1 MAVQTVQNLPAQF
14 VQDLGQDLA
23 KQVIAQSGVPT
34 VSVGLAGISQ
44 RPGEADD
51 DFKARQQAARE
62 FETRQQSL
70 AGLAPQVAGQDALQ
84 RQAQTLATQGVGSFQ
99 PFLTRAEQ
107 GAQVA
112 AGLGTQALGQLGTAG
127 TTLGGVPLGAQAF
140 QQDVSQFMSPYQS
153 QVIDASLQEFDR
165 NKAIQEQQIRDQQ
178 TALGALGSG
187 RAGVQL
193 AEFGTGAARERALL
207 QAGLLQQGF
216 QQAQSARQQDIQNRF
231 GLGQAQAGLAGQQ
244 AAFAGQRGALAGA
257 TQGLGAFRSG
267 LAGQQAQL
275 GAQTQAL
282 QGTDISRL
290 GQLGA
295 LNQAQA
301 QAQAD
306 ATREATR
313 MAAFQPQ
320 EELNRFA
327 DITTGIMGGMRGTG
341 TATTNIPN
349 PTPLQ
354 TALGVGTTLAGIYG
368 AISDPSKLSI
378 SLPSDVRL
386 KTDIKVTSKSP
397 SGLNIYSFKYKG
409 NDKTYQGVMAQEVPW
424 ASSIAENGYLQVD
437 YSKVDVQ
444 FKRLN

>member
-23 KQVIAQSGVPT
+23 KQVTAQSGVPT

-44 RPGEADD
+44 RPGEATA
-51 DFKARQQAARE
+51 DFQARQQAARE

-84 RQAQTLATQGVGSFQ
+84 QQAQTLAQQGVGSFQ
-99 PFLTRAEQ
+99 PFLQ
-107 GAQVA
+107 QAQTQAGLA
-112 AGLGTQALGQLGTAG
+112 AGLGTQALGQLGTAAS
-127 TTLGGVPLGAQAF
+127 TLGGIGTGATAF

-216 QQAQSARQQDIQNRF
+216 QQAQGARQQDIANRF
-231 GLGQAQAGLAGQQ
+231 GLGQAQAGI
-244 AAFAGQRGALAGA
+244 AGA
-257 TQGLGAFRSG
+257 TQGLGAFQSG

-275 GAQTQAL
+275 GAQQQAL

-290 GQLGA
+290 GSLGA

-301 QAQAD
+301 QANLD
-306 ATREATR
+306 AQREATR
-313 MAAFQPQ
+313 QATFLPQ
-320 EELNRFA
+320 EQLDRFA
-327 DITTGIMGGMRGTG
+327 GQVTGIMGGYPGQTQ
-341 TATTNIPN
+341 TTNIPN

-354 TALGVGTTLAGIYG
+354 TALGVGTTLAGIYTG
-368 AISDPSKLSI
+368 FKPPVQRFKN
-378 SLPSDVRL
+378 
-386 KTDIKVTSKSP
+386 VT
-397 SGLNIYSFKYKG
+397 G
-409 NDKTYQGVMAQEVPW
+409 Q
-424 ASSIAENGYLQVD
+424 
-437 YSKVDVQ
+437 
-444 FKRLN
+444 

>member
-23 KQVIAQSGVPT
+23 KQVVAQSGVPT
-34 VSVGLAGISQ
+34 VSTGITGISQ
-44 RPGEADD
+44 QPGESAE
-51 DFKARQQAARE
+51 DFAARQQAARE
-62 FETRQQSL
+62 FTTRKQSL
-70 AGLAPQVAGQDALQ
+70 AGLAPQVAQQDALQ
-84 RQAQTLATQGVGSFQ
+84 QAAQGLAVQGVGSFQ
-99 PFLTRAEQ
+99 PFLQTAGQ
-107 GAQVA
+107 QAQVA
-112 AGLGTQALGQLGTAG
+112 AGLGTQALGQLSGVGT
-127 TTLGGVPLGAQAF
+127 GAQSF
-140 QQDVSQFMSPYQS
+140 QQGVQDFMSPYQS
-153 QVIDASLQEFDR
+153 QVIDATLQEFDR

-216 QQAQSARQQDIQNRF
+216 GQAQQARQQDIANRF
-231 GLGQAQAGLAGQQ
+231 GLAQS
-244 AAFAGQRGALAGA
+244 
-257 TQGLGAFRSG
+257 TQGLGAFQSG

-301 QAQAD
+301 QAQLD
-306 ATREATR
+306 AQREAARQAT
-313 MAAFQPQ
+313 FLPQ
-320 EELNRFA
+320 EQLDRFA
-327 DITTGIMGGMRGTG
+327 GQVTGIMGGYPGQTQ
-341 TATTNIPN
+341 TTNVPN

-368 AISDPSKLSI
+368 
-378 SLPSDVRL
+378 SLNKGPANVF
-386 KTDIKVTSKSP
+386 
-397 SGLNIYSFKYKG
+397 NINKG
-409 NDKTYQGVMAQEVPW
+409 
-424 ASSIAENGYLQVD
+424 
-437 YSKVDVQ
+437 
-444 FKRLN
+444 